1 MHAGLGRHTTAVGG
15 PVNPDQVVLYYKVAL
30 AIRACLTEIT
40 ETPCSDIPSSSIVL
54 LQFRCC
60 DQNVADPPLLP
71 DIRRPSMVSTR
82 VDGSLDSCYTVLHR
96 GFLCRSI

>member
-15 PVNPDQVVLYYKVAL
+15 PVNPDQVVLYYKVAP

-40 ETPCSDIPSSSIVL
+40 KTPCSDLPSSSTVL
-54 LQFRCC
+54 LQFGCC
-60 DQNVADPPLLP
+60 HQNVADPPLLP

-82 VDGSLDSCYTVLHR
+82 IDGSLDNRCTVLHR
-96 GFLCRSI
+96 GFLCCSI